1 MMADKP
7 KPYIPRW
14 KDLLAAQSHAR
25 DIGATSGNY
34 TGTATRPDSSDLG
47 YSDVQPSGY
56 VPRWQDLLAAQG
68 QANDMGLLPNSYS
81 KHGWNPDSSDLGY
94 SDVNGPPRVGESST
108 KLGMSRWLSPSETP
122 RVGHGGFQNMF
133 NPTNRDRQTG
143 DDGGDEQLGKGVSSG
158 PSIYDLMREGVT
170 GQYSS
175 KQEGYGEHRDLQAE
189 LTALR
194 EEAIADEQEFATETA
209 ANREDF
215 LTELDSSR
223 AEAEGE
229 ALRKREVRLVE
240 ESARQETAM
249 KDALEASGIDASA
262 AGERLQSM
270 GIDPGDFASAAQS
283 ETTMMLHGQNMSAA
297 NVLNQMDMVA
307 EASSQFAMTA
317 NDQASAAA
325 MFGIGE
331 DLSFRMQEFN
341 GMLNQGLIDDALAY
355 QGIADLERQAL
366 EAYEMAMNGIDIQ
379 VLQAAQ
385 AAQAAAASAAAR
397 NAKAAQDLENKTLGL
412 AVMHNLQNPTFDADG
427 MPVPY
432 QPTYED
438 LAALIAGGFE
448 DDYIGFN
455 EGNIEYGQALDL
467 EAMTFAQDQAAAA
480 AAAAAGGDGSYSF
493 DTPSGSIDFGEMME
507 FVKTNFSTT
516 DQATGKV
523 TITEAGLDLINQQ
536 MYGLPDLPP
545 PDLSGIGAAA
555 GSAVGGLL
563 GRPPLPIPRGHGAR

>member
-7 KPYIPRW
+7 YVPRW
-14 KDLLAAQSHAR
+14 QDLLAAQSHAR
-25 DIGATSGNY
+25 DIGAISGNY

-47 YSDVQPSGY
+47 YSNVQPSGY

-81 KHGWNPDSSDLGY
+81 KRGWNPDSPDLGY
-94 SDVNGPPRVGESST
+94 SNVDGPPRIGESLT
-108 KLGMSRWLSPSETP
+108 TMMMDARHRRLSGERP

-133 NPTNRDRQTG
+133 NPTNRDRPTG
-143 DDGGDEQLGKGVSSG
+143 DGPGDKPAGGKGVSSG
-158 PSIYDLMREGVT
+158 PSIYDLMREGAT
-170 GQYSS
+170 DQYSS
-175 KQEGYGEHRDLQAE
+175 KIEGYGEHRDLQAE

-194 EEAIADEQEFATETA
+194 EEAIADEQAFATETA
-209 ANREDF
+209 ANREEF

-397 NAKAAQDLENKTLGL
+397 NAKAAQDQENKTLGL
-412 AVMHNLQNPTFDADG
+412 SVIHNLQNDPT
-427 MPVPY
+427 Y
-432 QPTYED
+432 QPTYAD
-438 LAALIAGGFE
+438 LAAVVAGGYE

-455 EGNIEYGQALDL
+455 EGNIEYGQDVDL
-467 EAMTFAQDQAAAA
+467 AAMKFAQDQAAAA
-480 AAAAAGGDGSYSF
+480 AAGGGDGSF
-493 DTPSGSIDFGEMME
+493 EVVTPSGSIDFGEMM
-507 FVKTNFSTT
+507 
-516 DQATGKV
+516 DYAATMYPGAVGLDGKP
-523 TITEAGLDLINQQ
+523 TITPEGLDWISQQ

-545 PDLSGIGAAA
+545 PDLSAIGSAA
-555 GSAVGGLL
+555 GSAVIGFL
-563 GRPPLPIPRGHGAR
+563 GQSPLPIPRTTQDGLVQ

>member
-1 MMADKP
+1 
-7 KPYIPRW
+7 
-14 KDLLAAQSHAR
+14 
-25 DIGATSGNY
+25 
-34 TGTATRPDSSDLG
+34 
-47 YSDVQPSGY
+47 
-56 VPRWQDLLAAQG
+56 
-68 QANDMGLLPNSYS
+68 
-81 KHGWNPDSSDLGY
+81 
-94 SDVNGPPRVGESST
+94 
-108 KLGMSRWLSPSETP
+108 
-122 RVGHGGFQNMF
+122 
-133 NPTNRDRQTG
+133 
-143 DDGGDEQLGKGVSSG
+143 
-158 PSIYDLMREGVT
+158 MREGVT

-366 EAYEMAMNGIDIQ
+366 EA
-379 VLQAAQ
+379 AQ

-397 NAKAAQDLENKTLGL
+397 NAKAAEDLENKTLGL

-467 EAMTFAQDQAAAA
+467 SAMTFAQDQAAAA

-507 FVKTNFSTT
+507 FVETNFSTT
-516 DQATGKV
+516 DPVTGKV
-523 TITEAGLDLINQQ
+523 TITETGLDLINQQ

-545 PDLSGIGAAA
+545 QDLSGIGSAA
-555 GSAVGGLL
+555 GSAVAGLL
-563 GRPPLPIPRGHGAR
+563 GQPPLPIPRGHGAR

>member
-94 SDVNGPPRVGESST
+94 SDVNGPPRAT
-108 KLGMSRWLSPSETP
+108 RQSPSETP

-194 EEAIADEQEFATETA
+194 EEGIADEQEFATETA

-397 NAKAAQDLENKTLGL
+397 NAKAAEDLENKTLGL

-467 EAMTFAQDQAAAA
+467 SAMTFAQDQAAAA

-516 DQATGKV
+516 DDVTGKV
-523 TITEAGLDLINQQ
+523 TITSAGLDLINQQ

>member
-94 SDVNGPPRVGESST
+94 SDVNGPPRAT
-108 KLGMSRWLSPSETP
+108 RQSPSETP

-397 NAKAAQDLENKTLGL
+397 NVKAAEDLENKTLGL

-467 EAMTFAQDQAAAA
+467 SAMTFAQDQAAAA

-516 DQATGKV
+516 DDVTGKV
-523 TITEAGLDLINQQ
+523 TITSAGLDLINQQ